1 MSEQEWSFSIDPTHV
16 LKGGEVYD
24 FEASADQCK
33 ALKQRF
39 GVIAVEHAKAQFKA
53 KPTQGGHVLHV
64 AGTLQAKVVQACVV
78 SEAPVEQT
86 IEEHFEGWFA
96 DPDNIVSFKKARR
109 DKAMQAGEE
118 LQIAEEHEDPE
129 PFIDGMID
137 VGELAAQHL
146 SLALDPYPRDPE
158 AEYEGEATDASE
170 PIDAPFTNPFAKLK
184 DWRDTMKS

>member
-64 AGTLQAKVVQACVV
+64 AGTLQASGASLRGVR
-78 SEAPVEQT
+78 S
-86 IEEHFEGWFA
+86 
-96 DPDNIVSFKKARR
+96 
-109 DKAMQAGEE
+109 AGG
-118 LQIAEEHEDPE
+118 ANYRGA
-129 PFIDGMID
+129 F
-137 VGELAAQHL
+137 
-146 SLALDPYPRDPE
+146 
-158 AEYEGEATDASE
+158 
-170 PIDAPFTNPFAKLK
+170 
-184 DWRDTMKS
+184 